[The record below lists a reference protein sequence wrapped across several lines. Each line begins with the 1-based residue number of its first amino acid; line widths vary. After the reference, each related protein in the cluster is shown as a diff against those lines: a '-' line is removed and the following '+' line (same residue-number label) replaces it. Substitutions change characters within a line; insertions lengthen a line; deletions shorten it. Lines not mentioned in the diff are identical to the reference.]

1 MDQSTKSEVMNT
13 HPWVVLGESV
23 DERPPRGVLD
33 ELGEPRGRLA
43 LLGEDGVRL
52 LRVERLQDH
61 VVQVVL
67 DLEARNPLTANTV
80 FLLLLLLHLLT
91 CIRFDACILHLMA
104 LQFSAFNSYLE
115 LLHP

>member
-1 MDQSTKSEVMNT
+1 MNEL
-13 HPWVVLGESV
+13 PWVVFGESV

-43 LLGEDGVRL
+43 LLGKDGVRL

-67 DLEARNPLTANTV
+67 N
-80 FLLLLLLHLLT
+80 
-91 CIRFDACILHLMA
+91 
-104 LQFSAFNSYLE
+104 LE
-115 LLHP
+115 LIKQSH